1 MILSLQMTLRIL
13 LQFQVAQSS
22 LREQER
28 EREQEQERERE
39 QEVIIPAYMEK
50 QGKSESKRL

>member
-28 EREQEQERERE
+28 ERER
-39 QEVIIPAYMEK
+39 EVIIPAYMEK